1 MATYAMEIYLR
12 DLLEADDAMVAN
24 PNTSEFLNNTAII
37 RMGSHEARLGG
48 NYNFPGPRVD
58 VHGQAR
64 YRRRVALDDA
74 DNLPAVVQALPADQ
88 QLDLSAGVRHKRSL
102 AGLTL
107 GANVILIR
115 GDRTSD
121 NIVSLRAGRGF
132 LGDRLQLD
140 TDLTYIGYA
149 DQCAFMGMVPV
160 DPTCT
165 GQATGS
171 TLRVGAL
178 LVWQRDR
185 HWQLLGDYHYGWNA
199 SEKDGVPHPDVGSH
213 QLFVRAQYTY

>member
-1 MATYAMEIYLR
+1 
-12 DLLEADDAMVAN
+12 
-24 PNTSEFLNNTAII
+24 
-37 RMGSHEARLGG
+37 
-48 NYNFPGPRVD
+48 VD
-58 VHGQAR
+58 VHGQVR

-74 DNLPAVVQALPADQ
+74 NNLPAVVQTLPADQ

-102 AGLTL
+102 LGLTL
-107 GANVILIR
+107 GANLIVIR

-121 NIVSLRAGRGF
+121 NIVTVRAGRGF

-140 TDLTYIGYA
+140 ADIAYIGYA
-149 DQCAFMGMVPV
+149 DQCAFVVGMGPV

-199 SEKDGVPHPDVGSH
+199 SEKDGAPHPDVGSH